1 MSTRSE
7 AIIAFLLLLFFAL
20 GCMFGGFL
28 ERENCAGTYGYRN
41 TLTETVKEAR

>member
-7 AIIAFLLLLFFAL
+7 AIFAFLMVLFFAL

-28 ERENCAGTYGYRN
+28 ESEKCAGTYGYRN
-41 TLTETVKEAR
+41 TLTETVREVR